1 MDKIIDFLQSQSEN
15 ENVSE
20 NSLDKGKLSK
30 SFNDIKKVVVS
41 SEVEEKTIIQLKTRP
56 KTKKGQ
62 IWLCKQ
68 KYYDAFGNA
77 IIGNIPYLVVVVSD
91 IERLVNETFARI
103 QPISPFTEFI
113 ANDEILITDNS
124 LVGFDFIIETWNEQ
138 PVLTE
143 LLDEYVGKLDIE
155 SLKNKDTKLNLSD
168 IQKEFRKVEI
178 RNTAYLRQSIKS

>member
-103 QPISPFTEFI
+103 QPISPFT
-113 ANDEILITDNS
+113 
-124 LVGFDFIIETWNEQ
+124 
-138 PVLTE
+138 VL
-143 LLDEYVGKLDIE
+143 
-155 SLKNKDTKLNLSD
+155 
-168 IQKEFRKVEI
+168 
-178 RNTAYLRQSIKS
+178 